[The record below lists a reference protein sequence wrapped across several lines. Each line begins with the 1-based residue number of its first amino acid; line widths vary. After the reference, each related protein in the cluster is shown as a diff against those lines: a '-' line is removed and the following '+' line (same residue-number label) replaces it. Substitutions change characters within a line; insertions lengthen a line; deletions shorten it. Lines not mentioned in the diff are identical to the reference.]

1 MYNKKTMNS
10 TPRDKREA
18 GDQNLIKV
26 KKDLIPFNR
35 NSLNHS
41 DVRVETQYRETEE
54 VRRLRIKAENGSSH
68 HKVSDRQFRIRD
80 PRTGI
85 WVEVVAPG
93 RMCDKLTVDW
103 LFDAYLKSQLKVPN
117 FDMGSVACLRTV
129 GGHINYDYAL
139 TKPSIALEVFPESLE
154 LEPYFFESI
163 RGVNF
168 EAFHMLRLA
177 AVGGF
182 AKVAIVRKKDTGQ
195 IYAMKIIDKNQLQG
209 REKEEYIFEE
219 KRILTQLDHP
229 FLVRADSAGQ
239 GAFHLPDQQL
249 RFLRDGLLP
258 WGRSVPLDLQEEESG
273 RRRSQGHDD
282 RADSR
287 HRLSA
292 RERHHL
298 PGPQGT
304 ILSPSLKTS

>member
-1 MYNKKTMNS
+1 MKS
-10 TPRDKREA
+10 TPREIREA
-18 GDQNLIKV
+18 SDQNLIKV

-35 NSLNHS
+35 NSLNQS
-41 DVRVETQYRETEE
+41 DIRVETQIKGSSEE
-54 VRRLRIKAENGSSH
+54 HRLRPKSESGWH
-68 HKVSDRQFRIRD
+68 PTRVPDRVFKIRD
-80 PRTGI
+80 NRLGTE
-85 WVEVVAPG
+85 VQVVAPG
-93 RMCDKLTVDW
+93 SMCDKLTVDW
-103 LFDAYLKSQLKVPN
+103 LFDSYLKSQLKAPN

-139 TKPSIALEVFPESLE
+139 TRPAVSLEVFPESIE

-168 EAFHMLRLA
+168 EAFHILRLA

-229 FLVRADSAGQ
+229 FLVRATDPGE
-239 GAFHLPDQQL
+239 GALHFPDEQL
-249 RFLRDGLLP
+249 RVLRDGLLP
-258 WGRSVPLDLQEEESG
+258 RRRPVPLDLQEEG
-273 RRRSQGHDD
+273 CPGGGNQGDDD
-282 RADSR
+282 RAHPR

-292 RERHHL
+292 RKRNHIPRPEGSL
-298 PGPQGT
+298 A
-304 ILSPSLKTS
+304 SCSLKT